1 MARKQV
7 AYKEPADYFNA
18 DMKKAAADWDKQHAD
33 KKGKKPDTV
42 KRSGN
47 KGATKKK

>member
-1 MARKQV
+1 MT
-7 AYKEPADYFNA
+7 YKEPKMNKENIHTMYDVLGSLPERP
-18 DMKKAAADWDKQHAD
+18 

-47 KGATKKK
+47 KGTKRTAKK